1 MPVKKRLLVIDD
13 EENMRHFLKSLLEKE
28 GYKVFLAE
36 NGRAGINIL
45 ENEEISTTLCDIRM
59 PEMDGIEFLKEISN
73 RNIDTTVITMS
84 AYGTIDLAIETMKL
98 GAYDYISKPFKPDE
112 IILTLTKAA
121 ERESLKNENVSLRKE
136 VEQKYSFSSI
146 IGKSPEIIN
155 IFDIIKKI
163 SGFKSS
169 VLLTGES
176 GTGKELVAKAIHY
189 NSSRKDNSFVA
200 VNCGAI
206 PETLLESEL
215 FGHKKGSFTGAVND
229 RKGIFEEADEGT
241 LLLDEIGDITLSLQV
256 KLLRVLQEGE
266 TRRIGQDIST
276 PVNVRIIA
284 ATAKDLAKEVAN
296 GTFREDLYYR
306 LNVLPIHIPS
316 LRERK
321 DDIPLLVKHF
331 INKYNKAHQLN
342 IKPPGPS
349 VLKGLMGHS
358 WPGNIRELEN
368 IIERSMILAS
378 GDSLDSNDIQS
389 TLTTL
394 KTSDLNMITEEI
406 YSIKKISRIIEKK
419 LIHKALL
426 KTGGNKSRAAK
437 LLEISYPSL
446 LSKIDGY
453 KTDDNEKE

>member
-1 MPVKKRLLVIDD
+1 MPIKKRLLVIDD

-28 GYKVFLAE
+28 GYKVFLAK
-36 NGRAGINIL
+36 NGRAGIEIL
-45 ENEEISTTLCDIRM
+45 ENDKISTVLCDIRM

-112 IILTLTKAA
+112 ILLTLIKAA
-121 ERESLKNENVSLRKE
+121 ERESLKNENINLRKE
-136 VEQKYSFSSI
+136 VEQKYSFSNI

-189 NSSRKDNSFVA
+189 NSSRKDNPFVA

-215 FGHKKGSFTGAVND
+215 FGHKKGSFTGAVNN
-229 RKGIFEEADEGT
+229 RKGIFEEADGGT
-241 LLLDEIGDITLSLQV
+241 LLLDEIGDIPLNLQV

-266 TRRIGQDIST
+266 TRRIGQDTPT

-284 ATAKDLAKEVAN
+284 ATAKDLAQEVTN
-296 GTFREDLYYR
+296 STFREDLYYR
-306 LNVLPIHIPS
+306 LNVLPIHIPP

-321 DDIPLLVKHF
+321 DDIHLLVKHF
-331 INKYNKAHQLN
+331 IKKYNKAHSLS

-349 VLKGLMGHS
+349 VLKALMGHS

-378 GDSLDSNDIQS
+378 GDNLDIKDMQN
-389 TLTTL
+389 TLATL
-394 KTSDLNMITEEI
+394 KISDLNLITEEI
-406 YSIKKISRIIEKK
+406 FSIKKISRIIEKK
-419 LIHKALL
+419 LIFKALQ

-446 LSKIDGY
+446 LSKIDDY
-453 KTDDNEKE
+453 KTGDSEKQ